1 MLKCKFCLLLVN
13 FTVLITHLHSYGI
26 LLVQSVPME
35 VTVQHLLKNAC
46 PKTLFFKH
54 YIQCKDFVKPCDI
67 VIELKWVGSEA
78 VPKAPLPGAEIR

>member
-35 VTVQHLLKNAC
+35 VTVQHLLKNLAQ
-46 PKTLFFKH
+46 KH
-54 YIQCKDFVKPCDI
+54 YFLNIIQRKDFGKPCDI